1 MLTHSTADIHI
12 VYIYIQREE
21 TGEKMKHEKR
31 GQEKTQRKEE
41 KRRARMSGGKERT
54 KESCRGEERRYKK
67 EHTFMYSR
75 SVCDNV

>member
-1 MLTHSTADIHI
+1 
-12 VYIYIQREE
+12 
-21 TGEKMKHEKR
+21 MKHEKR

-41 KRRARMSGGKERT
+41 KRRAGMSGGKERT